1 MFEHQDPAL
10 KTTASHRISFSIMD
24 ILDPHKFTRKKLDG
38 LSTENSETTFWSTEF
53 GNMSSSLSGR
63 ETPSQTESLIISNNP
78 GECAE
83 EEQCNS
89 PLTPDVETTTALRDT
104 HTRLSCSNDPD
115 EADGDEESNSINSAA
130 DASGAEES
138 ARRRR
143 RSRSDHGSARPRR
156 ARTAFTYEQ
165 LVALENKFRATRY
178 LSVCERLNLALA
190 LSLTET
196 QVKIWFQNRRTKW
209 KKQNPGAA
217 DNILQPP
224 SSSVSP
230 GGGLCGSAVAG
241 FHSFPPFS
249 CGNGIFHP
257 SSDVPLSS
265 SGTLLRPFFSSG
277 YLQPTFF
284 QPHL

>member
-1 MFEHQDPAL
+1 MAWDRVGTL
-10 KTTASHRISFSIMD
+10 V
-24 ILDPHKFTRKKLDG
+24 
-38 LSTENSETTFWSTEF
+38 
-53 GNMSSSLSGR
+53 
-63 ETPSQTESLIISNNP
+63 LIISVCIWT
-78 GECAE
+78 GECTE

-89 PLTPDVETTTALRDT
+89 PHTPEVEAPTLADT
-104 HTRLSCSNDPD
+104 HSRLSCPKDPD
-115 EADGDEESNSINSAA
+115 EADGDEESSSVNGVA
-130 DASGAEES
+130 DASSTEDP

-143 RSRSDHGSARPRR
+143 RSRADHGSARPRR

-217 DNILQPP
+217 DSILQTS

-230 GGGLCGSAVAG
+230 GPGLCGSAVVG

-249 CGNGIFHP
+249 GGNGIFH
-257 SSDVPLSS
+257 SS
-265 SGTLLRPFFSSG
+265 SAVPISSSSTLLRPLFSSG

>member
-1 MFEHQDPAL
+1 MEGFGFNMASRL
-10 KTTASHRISFSIMD
+10 KNSLCKSYELLERDRVVLIVSVW
-24 ILDPHKFTRKKLDG
+24 ILT
-38 LSTENSETTFWSTEF
+38 
-53 GNMSSSLSGR
+53 
-63 ETPSQTESLIISNNP
+63 
-78 GECAE
+78 GECTE
-83 EEQCNS
+83 EEQCSS
-89 PLTPDVETTTALRDT
+89 PLTPDVETTLALRDT
-104 HTRLSCSNDPD
+104 HSRLSCPKDPN
-115 EADGDEESNSINSAA
+115 EVDGDEKSSSVNCVADVSNTE
-130 DASGAEES
+130 DP

-165 LVALENKFRATRY
+165 LVALENKFRSTRY

-217 DNILQPP
+217 DSILQPP
-224 SSSVSP
+224 SASVSP
-230 GGGLCGSAVAG
+230 GAGLCVSAVAG
-241 FHSFPPFS
+241 FHSYPPFS
-249 CGNGIFHP
+249 EGNRVFH
-257 SSDVPLSS
+257 SSSAVALSS
-265 SGTLLRPFFSSG
+265 TGALLRPFFSTG

>member
-1 MFEHQDPAL
+1 PL
-10 KTTASHRISFSIMD
+10 SYGRI
-24 ILDPHKFTRKKLDG
+24 
-38 LSTENSETTFWSTEF
+38 
-53 GNMSSSLSGR
+53 
-63 ETPSQTESLIISNNP
+63 Q

>member
-1 MFEHQDPAL
+1 M
-10 KTTASHRISFSIMD
+10 
-24 ILDPHKFTRKKLDG
+24 
-38 LSTENSETTFWSTEF
+38 
-53 GNMSSSLSGR
+53 
-63 ETPSQTESLIISNNP
+63 
-78 GECAE
+78 
-83 EEQCNS
+83 
-89 PLTPDVETTTALRDT
+89 
-104 HTRLSCSNDPD
+104 
-115 EADGDEESNSINSAA
+115 ADGDEESSSINCVA
-130 DASGAEES
+130 DASSTEEDP

-217 DNILQPP
+217 DSILQTP

-230 GGGLCGSAVAG
+230 GAGLCGSAVAG
-241 FHSFPPFS
+241 FHSFSPFS
-249 CGNGIFHP
+249 GGNAIFHCP
-257 SSDVPLSS
+257 SAVPLSS
-265 SGTLLRPFFSSG
+265 HGTLMRPFFPSG

-284 QPHL
+284 QSHI

>member
-10 KTTASHRISFSIMD
+10 KTTTGHRISFSIMD

-38 LSTENSETTFWSTEF
+38 LSTAYSETPFRSTEF
-53 GNMSSSLSGR
+53 GNMSSSPCSR
-63 ETPSQTESLIISNNP
+63 DSPSPAESLLINNNP
-78 GECAE
+78 GECTE
-83 EEQCNS
+83 EEQCSS
-89 PLTPDVETTTALRDT
+89 PLTPDVETTLALRDT
-104 HTRLSCSNDPD
+104 HSRLSCPKDPD
-115 EADGDEESNSINSAA
+115 EVDGDEKSSSVNCVADVSNTE
-130 DASGAEES
+130 DP

-165 LVALENKFRATRY
+165 LVALENKFRSTRY

-217 DNILQPP
+217 DSILQPP
-224 SSSVSP
+224 SASVSP
-230 GGGLCGSAVAG
+230 GAGLCGSAVAG
-241 FHSFPPFS
+241 FHSYPPFS
-249 CGNGIFHP
+249 EGNRVFH
-257 SSDVPLSS
+257 SSSAVALSS
-265 SGTLLRPFFSSG
+265 TGALLRPFFSTG

>member
-10 KTTASHRISFSIMD
+10 KTTAAHRISFSIMD
-24 ILDPHKFTRKKLDG
+24 ILDPHKFTRKKRAG
-38 LSTENSETTFWSTEF
+38 LSPASSDTPFRSTEF

-63 ETPSQTESLIISNNP
+63 AAASPHESSLPNSNP
-78 GECAE
+78 GRSTE
-83 EEQCNS
+83 EVQCSS
-89 PLTPDVETTTALRDT
+89 PLTPDVQTTTALGDT
-104 HTRLSCSNDPD
+104 HSRLSCPKDPD
-115 EADGDEESNSINSAA
+115 EADGDEESSSINCAA
-130 DASGAEES
+130 DASSTEDP

-143 RSRSDHGSARPRR
+143 RSRTDHGSARPRR

-217 DNILQPP
+217 DSILQPP

-230 GGGLCGSAVAG
+230 GAGLCGAAVAG

-249 CGNGIFHP
+249 GGNSIFH
-257 SSDVPLSS
+257 SSSAIPLSS
-265 SGTLLRPFFSSG
+265 PGTLLRPFFSTG

>member
-1 MFEHQDPAL
+1 ML
-10 KTTASHRISFSIMD
+10 T
-24 ILDPHKFTRKKLDG
+24 
-38 LSTENSETTFWSTEF
+38 
-53 GNMSSSLSGR
+53 
-63 ETPSQTESLIISNNP
+63 
-78 GECAE
+78 GECT
-83 EEQCNS
+83 EEQQCSS
-89 PLTPDVETTTALRDT
+89 PLTPGVETSTTTSTTTTALGDT
-104 HTRLSCSNDPD
+104 HCRLTCPKDPD
-115 EADGDEESNSINSAA
+115 EAHGDEESSSISCAA
-130 DASGAEES
+130 DVSGTEEDP

-165 LVALENKFRATRY
+165 LVALESKFRATRY

-217 DNILQPP
+217 DNILHAP

-230 GGGLCGSAVAG
+230 GAGLCGSAVAG
-241 FHSFPPFS
+241 FPSFAPFS
-249 CGNGIFHP
+249 AGNSIFH
-257 SSDVPLSS
+257 SSSAIPLSS
-265 SGTLLRPFFSSG
+265 PATLLRPFIPGG

>member
-1 MFEHQDPAL
+1 MH
-10 KTTASHRISFSIMD
+10 
-24 ILDPHKFTRKKLDG
+24 
-38 LSTENSETTFWSTEF
+38 FWCEITVSVWLLT
-53 GNMSSSLSGR
+53 GA
-63 ETPSQTESLIISNNP
+63 
-78 GECAE
+78 CAE

-89 PLTPDVETTTALRDT
+89 PLTPDVESTTALGDT
-104 HTRLSCSNDPD
+104 HSRLLCSKDLD
-115 EADGDEESNSINSAA
+115 EADIDEESSSINCVA
-130 DASGAEES
+130 DASGTEDPV
-138 ARRRR
+138 RRRR

-217 DNILQPP
+217 DSILQPP

-230 GGGLCGSAVAG
+230 GAGLCGSAVVG
-241 FHSFPPFS
+241 FHSFPSFS
-249 CGNGIFHP
+249 GGNGIFHSP
-257 SSDVPLSS
+257 SAVPLSS
-265 SGTLLRPFFSSG
+265 SGTLLRPFFSSS
-277 YLQPTFF
+277 YLQPSFF

>member
-1 MFEHQDPAL
+1 MSWVYKSYEYLEWDWVGAPVL
-10 KTTASHRISFSIMD
+10 IGD
-24 ILDPHKFTRKKLDG
+24 VGILTG
-38 LSTENSETTFWSTEF
+38 VCT
-53 GNMSSSLSGR
+53 
-63 ETPSQTESLIISNNP
+63 
-78 GECAE
+78 E
-83 EEQCNS
+83 EEQCSS
-89 PLTPDVETTTALRDT
+89 PLTPDAETTTALGDT
-104 HTRLSCSNDPD
+104 HSRLSCPKDPD
-115 EADGDEESNSINSAA
+115 EADGDEESSSIKGVA
-130 DASGAEES
+130 DAPSTEDP
-138 ARRRR
+138 ARRCR

-217 DNILQPP
+217 DSILPPP

-230 GGGLCGSAVAG
+230 AAGLCGSVVAG
-241 FHSFPPFS
+241 FHAFPPFS
-249 CGNGIFHP
+249 GGNGIFH
-257 SSDVPLSS
+257 SSSAVPLSS
-265 SGTLLRPFFSSG
+265 TGTLLRPFFSSG